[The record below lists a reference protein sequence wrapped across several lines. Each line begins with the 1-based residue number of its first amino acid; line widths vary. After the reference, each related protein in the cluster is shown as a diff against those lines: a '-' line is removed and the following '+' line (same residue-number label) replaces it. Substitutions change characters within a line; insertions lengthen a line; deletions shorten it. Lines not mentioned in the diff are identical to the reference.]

1 MSDITSSSS
10 STSTTLALPRPLVT
24 NETSITDVLTIGKA
38 DSDARIKA
46 ATAAASALSLVVV
59 KAEDITELATAFG
72 ISHTLAE
79 RELKKVGGV
88 ISLAVKVLMAAE
100 AQ

>member
-1 MSDITSSSS
+1 MAD
-10 STSTTLALPRPLVT
+10 RPLVT
-24 NETSITDVLTIGKA
+24 NVTPITDVLTIGKS
-38 DSDARIKA
+38 DSEARVKA

-59 KAEDITELATAFG
+59 KAEDITELSNAFG
-72 ISHTLAE
+72 ISPSLAE

-88 ISLAVKVLMAAE
+88 ISAAVKVLMAAE